1 MNKYLELTM
10 THRVDIHGKK
20 MMGWLAP
27 LMLALTLMV
36 SSCSPATEG
45 QEGNDAWVTLTIS
58 TGGEAAQAKA
68 SDAASRAS
76 GSAADKDW
84 QVNDLTIYIFDQTGQ
99 VIGSSYASYSINSKQ
114 DITATVKT
122 RKAQGCTVIALANAG
137 TLSGTYATAQTTSPF
152 AGVSTLSE
160 FQQKYITF
168 KDMASLESAPC
179 LLMVGYLKG
188 FDTTSS
194 GSNISLQRLASRLD
208 FTITVNQDKDTGR
221 PIVVDSYQLCH
232 APLSAYYASADMSS
246 TGITLPSGTSF
257 VEYAANSTAFNSW
270 TSGSNSQ
277 SYTAYVYAN
286 PATTATDATYLLI
299 KAHSQAS
306 PTDTRKI
313 WQSEF
318 KVYLTGITG
327 LADYQLLPNYHYT
340 IGITV
345 QGSATE
351 HNGVKTVYTAYPYYS
366 SSLSPWGSNENRD
379 LDMK

>member
-1 MNKYLELTM
+1 M

-84 QVNDLTIYIFDQTGQ
+84 QVKDLTIYIFDQTGQ

-114 DITATVKT
+114 DIIATVKT
-122 RKAQGCTVIALANAG
+122 RKAQNCTVIALANAG

-194 GSNISLQRLASRLD
+194 GSSISLQRLASRLD

-232 APLSAYYASADMSS
+232 APLSAFYAPADMSS

-306 PTDTRKI
+306 NTDTRKI

-327 LADYQLLPNYHYT
+327 ITGLAAYQLLPNYHYT

-345 QGSATE
+345 QGSSQAQ
-351 HNGVKTVYTAYPYYS
+351 NGVIASYTAYPYMAG
-366 SSLSPWGSNENRD
+366 GSIDSWTTENRPT
-379 LDMK
+379 DM

>member
-1 MNKYLELTM
+1 M

-58 TGGEAAQAKA
+58 TGGGAAQAKA

-122 RKAQGCTVIALANAG
+122 RKAQNCTVIALANAG
-137 TLSGTYATAQTTSPF
+137 TLSGTYATALTTSPF

-179 LLMVGYLKG
+179 LLMVGYLTG

-208 FTITVNQDKDTGR
+208 FTITVMDDKDTGL

-232 APLSAYYASADMSS
+232 APRSAFYAPAYMSS

-257 VEYAANSTAFNSW
+257 VEYAANSSAFNSW

-306 PTDTRKI
+306 NTDTRKI

-327 LADYQLLPNYHYT
+327 ITGLAAYQLLPNYHYT

-345 QGSATE
+345 QGSSQAQ
-351 HNGVKTVYTAYPYYS
+351 NGMIASYTAYPYMKG
-366 SSLSPWGSNENRD
+366 GSIASWTPENRPT
-379 LDMK
+379 DM

>member
-1 MNKYLELTM
+1 M

-58 TGGEAAQAKA
+58 TGGGAA
-68 SDAASRAS
+68 DGGEGMASRAS
-76 GSAADKDW
+76 GSVADKDW

-122 RKAQGCTVIALANAG
+122 RKAQNCTVIALANAG

-179 LLMVGYLKG
+179 LLMVGYLTG

-194 GSNISLQRLASRLD
+194 GSSISLQRLASRLD
-208 FTITVNQDKDTGR
+208 FTITVNQDKVTGF

-232 APLSAYYASADMSS
+232 APLSAFYAPADMSA
-246 TGITLPSGTSF
+246 ITLPQG
-257 VEYAANSTAFNSW
+257 AAYVDYTPQNKIANP
-270 TSGSNSQ
+270 
-277 SYTAYVYAN
+277 YTAYVYAN
-286 PATTATDATYLLI
+286 PASTAQDATYLLI
-299 KAHSQAS
+299 KAHTQVS

-313 WQSEF
+313 WQSDF
-318 KVYLTGITG
+318 KVYLNGITG
-327 LADYQLLPNYHYT
+327 LADYKLLPNYHYKVN
-340 IGITV
+340 ITV
-345 QGSATE
+345 GGSLKAY
-351 HNGVKTVYTAYPYYS
+351 HGVIASYTAYPYMKG
-366 SSLSPWGSNENRD
+366 GSIVSWTPEDRPT
-379 LDMK
+379 DM